1 MKLRKELD
9 EVKMTQ
15 VAFDDEEVEKDI
27 FCIGASIVKGEEIIG
42 AFSISMPKYRLTPE
56 VKDKIIQ
63 SIKQTKEEI
72 EKTLKKK

>member
-1 MKLRKELD
+1 MTKKSKRIFFVSGLRLSKER
-9 EVKMTQ
+9 
-15 VAFDDEEVEKDI
+15 
-27 FCIGASIVKGEEIIG
+27 EIIG

-72 EKTLKKK
+72 EKHSKK